1 MTKVIIQSIII
12 VILLLFL
19 IFTLFNPIINYPSLA
34 KDVANGKTYILYKG
48 ALTPALWGALIL
60 IGILSLVMHKKDS
73 ILNHVTL
80 LIISAW
86 PAIITLNFFI
96 YGYVVGDQPRLEFA
110 LGSLIV
116 SSKISLMDASKASS
130 YFNWPSTWLLEGVFS
145 NILGIT
151 PFEAP
156 PYLMLVIYLL
166 LGLALIGLSRGLSEL
181 FLTNGAFAIL
191 SLLAYAIFNP
201 YKILHF
207 SPQIYALTIFIIFL
221 RILIKDSI
229 KAVDYLTLFILSAS
243 IITSHPLTSIVIV
256 SIAAA
261 IILFNLIKS
270 NIWLRKSLMLT
281 LTVIVLFVS
290 WNLNYENLIKSVI
303 NELLERPQIQ
313 PLSPVASRSL
323 YSVDSFFKFMA
334 FYRYLSL
341 IILLFLSI
349 PSMTLLLISS
359 KRKHTLKIKII
370 AIGAGTL
377 IGTLLLNFIPGS
389 FLHRFLFFISTL
401 VCAFVPTSIS
411 VISKKVRKS
420 HSLKFFLGLLLM
432 ILPLL
437 AHIAVLEFIT
447 NNNPVVSVIGPHELS
462 LDAFVAT
469 HYDFRKCIEVP
480 SGSLAFYTYILNYN
494 LTARPCLRLSGDI
507 AVNINIQPS
516 DYASAREFI
525 KRMYV
530 EEIFVVS
537 PRERF
542 IYYAITLNDFLRF
555 ADNYLNSDYL
565 KVYDNE
571 VYRLYEHAS

>member
-1 MTKVIIQSIII
+1 VTKVIIQSIII

-34 KDVANGKTYILYKG
+34 KDIANGKTYILYKG
-48 ALTPALWGALIL
+48 ALTPTLWGALIL
-60 IGILSLVMHKKDS
+60 IGILSLVIRRTDP
-73 ILNHVTL
+73 ILNYTMI
-80 LIISAW
+80 LIIFAW
-86 PAIITLNFFI
+86 PVIITLNFFI

-116 SSKISLMDASKASS
+116 SGKISLADASKASS
-130 YFNWPSTWLLEGVFS
+130 YFSWPCTWLLEGVFS

-156 PYLMLVIYLL
+156 PYLMLVTYLL
-166 LGLALIGLSRGLSEL
+166 LGLALICLSLGLSEL
-181 FLTNGAFAIL
+181 FLSNGVFAIL
-191 SLLAYAIFNP
+191 SLLVYTTFNP

-207 SPQIYALTIFIIFL
+207 CPQIYALTLFIILL
-221 RILIKDSI
+221 RILIKNYI
-229 KAVDYLTLFILSAS
+229 KAVDYLVLFILSAS
-243 IITSHPLTSIVIV
+243 IITSHPLTSIVIAG
-256 SIAAA
+256 IAATM
-261 IILFNLIKS
+261 ILYNLIKS
-270 NIWLRKSLMLT
+270 DTELRKSLMFALA
-281 LTVIVLFVS
+281 VIVLFVS

-303 NELLERPQIQ
+303 NELLERLQIQ
-313 PLSPVASRSL
+313 PLPPIGGKSL
-323 YSVDSFFKFMA
+323 YNVDLFFGFMA
-334 FYRYLSL
+334 LYRYLSL
-341 IILLFLSI
+341 VILLILSI

-359 KRKHTLKIKII
+359 KRKHILKIKII
-370 AIGAGTL
+370 VVGAGTL

-389 FLHRFLFFISTL
+389 FLHRFLYFISTL

-432 ILPLL
+432 LLPLL

-447 NNNPVVSVIGPHELS
+447 NNNPVASVTGPHELS
-462 LDAFVAT
+462 LDVFVAT

-480 SGSLAFYTYILNYN
+480 SGSLAFYTYTLNYN
-494 LTARPCLRLSGDI
+494 LTTTPCFRLSGGI
-507 AVNINIQPS
+507 AVNINIQPH

-525 KRMYV
+525 KRMYI

-542 IYYAITLNDFLRF
+542 IYYVNTLFNDFHF
-555 ADNYLNSDYL
+555 ADNYLNSNYL
-565 KVYDNE
+565 KTYDNG
-571 VYRLYEHAS
+571 VYRLYERTS